1 MIRTSIRTDETANLL
16 EHADSSDQDELD
28 VTPAGEVGGRSGAG
42 GEDSS
47 PSDAA
52 SGGPPL
58 RDPAQAQSDR
68 IRSRY
73 IAQLLPAT
81 NIPDRP

>member
-28 VTPAGEVGGRSGAG
+28 VTPAAGVGGGAG
-42 GEDSS
+42 DKDTS
-47 PSDAA
+47 PRDAA
-52 SGGPPL
+52 SGGLPP